1 MADHSQNRTPP
12 GGRAGSSSPRG
23 ERLWHATKDGR
34 TLTCELR
41 DNLETG
47 TGWEVV
53 LRLDDEI
60 ILTHRSESKAIAHYF
75 ADVLREDH
83 LRTGWTASE

>member
-1 MADHSQNRTPP
+1 
-12 GGRAGSSSPRG
+12 
-23 ERLWHATKDGR
+23 
-34 TLTCELR
+34 LTCELR

-83 LRTGWTASE
+83 LSTGWTASE